1 MGHMRIG
8 FLPRNKQWNAIVE
21 QLSLFGG
28 DPNDV
33 FEIANATLAA
43 IQNNFKKLPDDESVL
58 KAVKFLATLAYSANI
73 PEQSA
78 FLGQNGCSVDSDMTL
93 FSILSSAQQYITTE
107 TGSLEVNKMARDAAM
122 KAVMTYHD
130 DHKSNQLTLFG
141 DVAEDTWRTAGTG
154 AAFCEMAR
162 TFVAE
167 FTDRQ
172 LRYCVEREAPRVI
185 NDLGLLKSFNDT
197 LSLQSTAISN
207 HALDTSKLM
216 QSWAA
221 GWYNNNSISALPTDG
236 QVRQFV
242 DFSFRKMR
250 EEFRREADGQ

>member
-8 FLPRNKQWNAIVE
+8 FLPRSKQWNAIVE

-28 DPNDV
+28 DPTDV
-33 FEIANATLAA
+33 HQIAEATLSA
-43 IQNNFKKLPDDESVL
+43 IQNNYKKLPDDESVI
-58 KAVKFLATLAYSANI
+58 KAVKFLATLSYSANQA
-73 PEQSA
+73 EQGA
-78 FLGQNGCSVDSDMTL
+78 FLNQNGYSVDNGMTL
-93 FSILSSAQQYITTE
+93 FSILSSVQQYISTQ
-107 TGSLEVNKMARDAAM
+107 TGSLEVNKMARDAVM

-130 DHKSNQLTLFG
+130 AHKSNQITLFG
-141 DVAEDTWRTAGTG
+141 DIAENTWRSAGTG

-172 LRYCVEREAPRVI
+172 LRYCIEREAPRVI
-185 NDLGLLKSFNDT
+185 NDFGLLKSFSET
-197 LSLQSTAISN
+197 LSSQSTAISN

-221 GWYNNNSISALPTDG
+221 GWYSNNSVSALPKDG

-250 EEFRREADGQ
+250 EEFRREVDGQ

>member
-8 FLPRNKQWNAIVE
+8 FLPRSKQWNAIVE

-28 DPNDV
+28 DPTDV
-33 FEIANATLAA
+33 HQIADATLSA
-43 IQNNFKKLPDDESVL
+43 IQNNFKKLSDDESVI
-58 KAVKFLATLAYSANI
+58 KAVKFLSTLSYSANQV
-73 PEQSA
+73 EQGA
-78 FLGQNGCSVDSDMTL
+78 FLNQNGYSVDKEMTL
-93 FSILSSAQQYITTE
+93 FSILASVQQYIRTE
-107 TGSLEVNKMARDAAM
+107 TGSLEVNKMARDAVM

-130 DHKSNQLTLFG
+130 VHKSNQITLFG
-141 DVAEDTWRTAGTG
+141 DISENMWRSAGTG
-154 AAFCEMAR
+154 AAFCELAR

-172 LRYCVEREAPRVI
+172 IRYCIEREAPRVI
-185 NDLGLLKSFNDT
+185 NDFELLKSFSET
-197 LSLQSTAISN
+197 LSSESTAISN

-221 GWYNNNSISALPTDG
+221 GWYSNNSVSALPTDV

-242 DFSFRKMR
+242 EFSFRKMR
-250 EEFRREADGQ
+250 EEFRREVDDQ

>member
-8 FLPRNKQWNAIVE
+8 FLPRSKQWNEIVN

-28 DPNDV
+28 DPTDV
-33 FEIANATLAA
+33 HRIAEATLSA
-43 IQNNFKKLPDDESVL
+43 IQNNYKKLPDDESII
-58 KAVKFLATLAYSANI
+58 KAVRFLAILSYSAN
-73 PEQSA
+73 QSDQEN
-78 FLGQNGCSVDSDMTL
+78 FLNKNGYSVDSGMTL
-93 FSILSSAQQYITTE
+93 FSILSSAQQYISTE

-122 KAVMTYHD
+122 KAVMVYHD
-130 DHKSNQLTLFG
+130 AHKSNQTTLFS
-141 DVAEDTWRTAGTG
+141 DETENTWRSTGTG
-154 AAFCEMAR
+154 AAFCELAR

-172 LRYCVEREAPRVI
+172 LRYCIEREAPRVI
-185 NDLGLLKSFNDT
+185 NDLGLLRSFSET
-197 LSLQSTAISN
+197 LSSQSTAISN

-221 GWYNNNSISALPTDG
+221 GWYNNNSISSLPSDV

-250 EEFRREADGQ
+250 EEFRREVDGQ

>member
-8 FLPRNKQWNAIVE
+8 FLPRNKQWNAIVD

-28 DPNDV
+28 NPDDV
-33 FEIANATLAA
+33 HQIAEATLKA
-43 IQNNFKKLPDDESVL
+43 IQSNYKKLPEDESII
-58 KAVKFLATLAYSANI
+58 KAVRFLATLSYSANQA
-73 PEQSA
+73 EQEA
-78 FLGQNGCSVDSDMTL
+78 FLNQNGYSVDGNMTL
-93 FSILSSAQQYITTE
+93 FSILSSTHQYISTE

-122 KAVMTYHD
+122 KAVMVYHD
-130 DHKSNQLTLFG
+130 AHKSNQMTLFSETG
-141 DVAEDTWRTAGTG
+141 ENIWRSAGTG

-172 LRYCVEREAPRVI
+172 LRYCIERIAPRVI
-185 NDLGLLKSFNDT
+185 NDIGLLESFNET
-197 LSLQSTAISN
+197 LSSQSTAISN

-221 GWYNNNSISALPTDG
+221 GWYNNNSVIALPTHE

-250 EEFRREADGQ
+250 EEFRREAVGQ

>member
-8 FLPRNKQWNAIVE
+8 FLPRNKQWNAIVD

-28 DPNDV
+28 NPTDV
-33 FEIANATLAA
+33 QHIAEATLTA
-43 IQNNFKKLPDDESVL
+43 IQSSYKRLPEDESVI
-58 KAVKFLATLAYSANI
+58 KAVKFLTILSYSANQA
-73 PEQSA
+73 EQGA
-78 FLGQNGCSVDSDMTL
+78 FLNQSGYSVDSDMTL
-93 FSILSSAQQYITTE
+93 FSILSSAQQYISTE

-122 KAVMTYHD
+122 KAVMVYHD
-130 DHKSNQLTLFG
+130 AHKSNQLSLFG
-141 DVAEDTWRTAGTG
+141 DAAENTWSSAGTG

-167 FTDRQ
+167 FTEQQ
-172 LRYCVEREAPRVI
+172 LRYCIERAAPRVI
-185 NDLGLLKSFNDT
+185 NNLGLLKSFSET
-197 LSLQSTAISN
+197 LSSQSTAISN
-207 HALDTSKLM
+207 HAFDTSKLM

-221 GWYNNNSISALPTDG
+221 AWYNNNAASALPTDE

>member
-21 QLSLFGG
+21 KLSLFGG
-28 DPNDV
+28 NPADV
-33 FEIANATLAA
+33 RQIAEATLSA
-43 IQNNFKKLPDDESVL
+43 IQNNYKKFPYDESVI
-58 KAVKFLATLAYSANI
+58 KAVKFLATLSYSANQA
-73 PEQSA
+73 EQRD
-78 FLGQNGCSVDSDMTL
+78 FLNQNGYSVDNGMTL
-93 FSILSSAQQYITTE
+93 FSILSSAQQYISTE
-107 TGSLEVNKMARDAAM
+107 TGSLEVNKMACDAAM
-122 KAVMTYHD
+122 KAVMVYHD
-130 DHKSNQLTLFG
+130 DHKSNQTTLFG
-141 DVAEDTWRTAGTG
+141 DTAENTWSSVGTG

-172 LRYCVEREAPRVI
+172 LRYCIEREAPRVI
-185 NDLGLLKSFNDT
+185 NDYGLLKSFSET
-197 LSLQSTAISN
+197 LSSQSEAISN
-207 HALDTSKLM
+207 HALDTSELM

-221 GWYNNNSISALPTDG
+221 GWYSNNSVSALPTDG

-250 EEFRREADGQ
+250 EEFRREAGGQ